1 MDITAPPAP
10 TIQTVDDDGTRVAG
24 LADPYA
30 TVEIHHADGTLVG
43 SAVANGTGEFVVTLS
58 PAQTDGG
65 TLTAIAI
72 DRAGNNGPATNF
84 PASDSGLPAVPA
96 ITAIEDDVG
105 SVQGNIAA
113 GGATD
118 DTMPTLRGTTD
129 IGSTVEVFIDGD
141 SAGFATVDAAG
152 TGSLR
157 SRRH

>member
-1 MDITAPPAP
+1 MARASPDLPTLTLPLKFIMPMAP
-10 TIQTVDDDGTRVAG
+10 
-24 LADPYA
+24 
-30 TVEIHHADGTLVG
+30 VG

-105 SVQGNIAA
+105 RVQGILRRAA
-113 GGATD
+113 
-118 DTMPTLRGTTD
+118 PRTTPRRHCAAPR
-129 IGSTVEVFIDGD
+129 I
-141 SAGFATVDAAG
+141 SALPLKFSLMAIRQALPPLTPAG